1 MEEENKKQRK
11 ETPTFELGKLWLAIK
26 QKYKKTYIWT
36 AVLTFFI
43 VWALAL
49 CVPNYYICKVT
60 LVPETGSSTSS
71 MGSLMSLASSFG
83 LNMGGSG
90 GKDADAI
97 TPSLYPD
104 LMKSTDFVA
113 SLFDIKV
120 KRDKDKK
127 AMTYYEYLRDYQ
139 RGPLWDE
146 ALNAFFGLFAS
157 DKDEKKQEPLDLFR
171 LTPEQKSVMGQI
183 QQNVI
188 CIVDKKSDIISIDV
202 KDQDPVVAALVADSV
217 RSMLQQSITDYRTSK
232 ARHDLAYIQQLHKE
246 AKQSYERACDLY
258 ADFVDTN
265 RDVMLESMRQKQ
277 NKLEN
282 EIQLLYNNYNAVS
295 TQLLAAMAKVQEKT
309 PAFTTLERATVP
321 MIKAGPNRKMVV
333 FLCTFLSLIFLTL
346 WVMYKEDIFKPLL
359 KGFN

>member
-1 MEEENKKQRK
+1 MEEKKKSEN
-11 ETPTFELGKLWLAIK
+11 PTFEFGKLWLAIK

-83 LNMGGSG
+83 FNMGNTA

-113 SLFDIKV
+113 SLFDIRV
-120 KRDKDKK
+120 KRDKDKQS
-127 AMTYYEYLRDYQ
+127 MTYYEYLRDHQ

-146 ALNAFFGLFAS
+146 AMSAFFGLFAS
-157 DKDEKKQEPLDLFR
+157 DDKDDRKKDSLNLFR

-183 QQNVI
+183 QQNVV
-188 CIVDKKSDIISIDV
+188 CIVDKKSDIISV
-202 KDQDPVVAALVADSV
+202 NVTDQDPVVAAMVADSV

-232 ARHDLAYIQQLHKE
+232 VRHDLAYIQQLHKE
-246 AKQSYERACDLY
+246 AKQKYERACDLY

-282 EIQLLYNNYNAVS
+282 EMQLLYNNYNAVS
-295 TQLLAAMAKVQEKT
+295 AQLLSAQAKVQEKT
-309 PAFTTLERATVP
+309 PVFTTLERATVP

-333 FLCTFLSLIFLTL
+333 FLCTFLSMIFLTL
-346 WVMYKEDIFKPLL
+346 WVMYKEGIFKPLL

>member
-1 MEEENKKQRK
+1 MEKENKKS
-11 ETPTFELGKLWLAIK
+11 ENPTFEFGKLWLAIK
-26 QKYKKTYIWT
+26 QKYKKKYIWT

-49 CVPNYYICKVT
+49 CVPNYYMCKVT
-60 LVPETGSSTSS
+60 LVPESGSSTSS

-83 LNMGGSG
+83 FNMGSNA

-120 KRDKDKK
+120 KRDKDKQ
-127 AMTYYEYLRDYQ
+127 AMTYYEYLKDYQ

-146 ALNAFFGLFAS
+146 ALSAFFGLFAS
-157 DKDEKKQEPLDLFR
+157 DKDEKKKDTLNLFR
-171 LTPEQKSVMGQI
+171 LTPEQKSIMGQI
-183 QQNVI
+183 QQNVV
-188 CIVDKKSDIISIDV
+188 CIVDKKSEILSVSV
-202 KDQDPVVAALVADSV
+202 KDQDPVVAAMVADSV

-232 ARHDLAYIQQLHKE
+232 ARHDLAYIQQLHQE
-246 AKQSYERACDLY
+246 AKQKYERACDLY
-258 ADFVDTN
+258 ADFVDSN
-265 RDVMLESMRQKQ
+265 RDATLEVVRQKQ
-277 NKLEN
+277 SKLEN
-282 EIQLLYNNYNAVS
+282 EMQLLYNNYNAV
-295 TQLLAAMAKVQEKT
+295 TAQLLSAQAKVQEKT
-309 PAFTTLERATVP
+309 PVFTTMERATVP
-321 MIKAGPNRKMVV
+321 LVKAGPNRKMVV
-333 FLCTFLSLIFLTL
+333 FLCTFLSIIFLTL